1 MQIERSRLE
10 MRRIRVCNEDIT
22 DLSSIIT
29 RPRSANS
36 SSTEKKITFVHL
48 VAFFS
53 HPFPRPADFTRVQ
66 ADVN

>member
-1 MQIERSRLE
+1 MQIES
-10 MRRIRVCNEDIT
+10 IRVCNKDIT

-36 SSTEKKITFVHL
+36 SSTERKITFVHL
-48 VAFFS
+48 VASFS

>member
-1 MQIERSRLE
+1 MQIES
-10 MRRIRVCNEDIT
+10 IRVCNKDIT

-36 SSTEKKITFVHL
+36 STEKKITFVHL
-48 VAFFS
+48 VASFS